1 MVLNLISGLL
11 NNCLYIIS
19 TFVLIL
25 LYFTYLR
32 YLSYFS
38 KQDVKYIRGWPLV
51 GSMLDLFRG
60 KSSFA
65 ELFQNF
71 YNAFPNER
79 FFGIYEMAGA
89 PVYII
94 RDPEL
99 IKQITIKDFEHFVNH
114 RSSVGESSDSLL
126 SRSLFLMRDKRWREM
141 RSTLSPAFTGS
152 KMRLMLSLVNECAQ
166 KFSAHLLTESEGK
179 PKVYDLKDLFTRFAS
194 DTIATSAFGLEVNSL
209 RDRVNEFFTT
219 GVAVTNFGGA
229 QALKFF
235 GYSSIPAVMDFFK
248 VKFFSD
254 DQTKFFRDLVHGNM
268 SYREQNNIVRHDM
281 INLLM
286 EAKKG
291 NLHHTSQDDTAEKDI
306 GFATVQESEIG
317 KTKKITGEL
326 IHIIKNGQ
334 GLQSSQ
340 TLQIGTMMISWHNA

>member
-1 MVLNLISGLL
+1 MALSIISELL
-11 NNCLYIIS
+11 SFNYLYIFGI
-19 TFVLIL
+19 FIL
-25 LYFTYLR
+25 TILYFTYMR
-32 YLSYFS
+32 YWSYFS
-38 KQDVKYIRGWPLV
+38 KQNVKYIRGWPLV
-51 GSMLDLFRG
+51 GSMLDLILG

-65 ELFQNF
+65 VLFQRF

-79 FFGIYEMAGA
+79 IIGIYELIGG

-114 RSSVGESSDSLL
+114 RTSVGETSDSLL
-126 SRSLFLMRDKRWREM
+126 SRSLFMMRDQRWREM

-152 KMRLMLSLVNECAQ
+152 KMRLMLSLVSECAQ
-166 KFSAHLLTESEGK
+166 KFSSHLLTESEGK

-209 RDRVNEFFTT
+209 RDRANEFFTT

-229 QALKFF
+229 QSLKFF
-235 GYSSIPAVMDFFK
+235 GYASIPAVMDFFK
-248 VKFFSD
+248 IKFFSD
-254 DQTKFFRDLVHGNM
+254 AHTKFFRDLVHGNM
-268 SYREQNNIVRHDM
+268 SYREKNNVVRHDM

-291 NLHHTSQDDTAEKDI
+291 NLHHNSQEDTAGKDI
-306 GFATVQESEIG
+306 GFATVQESEVG
-317 KTKKITGEL
+317 KTKKITGKL
-326 IHIIKNGQ
+326 IQ
-334 GLQSSQ
+334 
-340 TLQIGTMMISWHNA
+340 